1 MMNPMNPHE
10 IWLNQELMKH
20 LKPEDAQR
28 VGCLSAIGYVVALFV
43 GLLICALLGSCCPCK
58 NLVTGETT
66 VMQDSTNTEVK
77 TETIYVTD
85 TLIVEIPEQKAE
97 RTTNDSTS
105 HLENDYAISDASIN
119 PDGSLHH
126 TLETKPQKKPVEF
139 QKPIEKKDSIVYR
152 YKYRDKEVIKEKPL
166 SRWEQM
172 KVDYGGYALAIVS
185 LIIGYGAFRLYRK
198 FTIT

>member
-1 MMNPMNPHE
+1 MNYPNPNDF
-10 IWLNQELMKH
+10 WLNQELMKN

-28 VGCLSAIGYVVALFV
+28 IGCQSVIGYVVAIFV
-43 GLLICALLGSCCPCK
+43 ALLICALLGSCCPCK
-58 NLVTGETT
+58 NLVAGETT

-185 LIIGYGAFRLYRK
+185 LIIGYGAFRLCRK